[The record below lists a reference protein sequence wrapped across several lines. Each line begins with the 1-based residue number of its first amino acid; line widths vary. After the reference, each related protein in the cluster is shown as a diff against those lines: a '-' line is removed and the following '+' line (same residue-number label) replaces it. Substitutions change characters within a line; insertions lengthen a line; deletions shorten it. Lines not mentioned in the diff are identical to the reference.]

1 MSPLHA
7 AVSPKRFLVLLA
19 ALLACVPV
27 EALQPRGAAD
37 DASRLASAELL
48 LNGGDCR
55 AGAEAYSKAAA
66 ASRDPRIARR
76 ATDVSLACAHLPAAW
91 QSAQRWA
98 ALDPENVDALR
109 AAGLVALE
117 LWRLDDARRL
127 FGALL
132 AKPDVEPDRA
142 LADLLP
148 LVTEGEHAP
157 AAWLA
162 FDRVV
167 DRDAVSAP
175 TLVAL
180 ARLAATADDLGAA
193 SRLLDAARARGGAN
207 TPTAAR
213 LAAAIA
219 VAEGNDVRALEAARE
234 AAGLDPAEQSFAVAE
249 TLVDLD
255 RTEEAFREVERLAQL
270 PELRAEAERRLALL
284 ALASGDL
291 GDAQRRFGARLQRG
305 AGTAESVFYLG
316 LIAERRGDLDLALQ
330 SYRRLV
336 EAGAGLLPR
345 TRAAALLVRRGD
357 TQAGLAL
364 LDDYARANRDELI
377 EVESTKSQLLADA
390 GQYDAALAALDAALS
405 RHPAHPSLLYQRAMA
420 LETAG
425 RTREALRAFESLLR
439 ERPDDASVLNALGYT
454 LADRGRQLARAER
467 LIRQALQQRP
477 DNAAFVDSLGWVRF
491 RRGDAA
497 GALPLLERA
506 WRLSRDAEI
515 AAHWGEVLWA
525 LGEQTQARLVWARA
539 LARAP
544 DSKPLRAVLD
554 RYTGADPPGA
564 APR

>member
-1 MSPLHA
+1 MSSLHA

-19 ALLACVPV
+19 ASLACVPAW
-27 EALQPRGAAD
+27 ALQPRAASD

-66 ASRDPRIARR
+66 GSRDPRIARR
-76 ATDVSLACAHLPAAW
+76 ATDVGLACAHLPAAW

-98 ALDPENVDALR
+98 AIDPENVDALR

-117 LWRLDDARRL
+117 LWRIDDARRL

-142 LADLLP
+142 LRDLLP
-148 LVTEGEHAP
+148 LATEGEHAP

-167 DRDAVSAP
+167 DRDTASAA

-180 ARLAATADDLGAA
+180 ARLAAAADDLGAA
-193 SRLLDAARARGGAN
+193 ARLLEAARARGEA
-207 TPTAAR
+207 PAPDAAR

-219 VAEGNDVRALEAARE
+219 VAEGDEVRALDAARE
-234 AAGLDPAEQSFAVAE
+234 AARLDPAEQSFAVAE

-255 RTEEAFREVERLAQL
+255 RTEEAFREVERIAQL

-291 GDAQRRFGARLQRG
+291 ADAQRRFGARLQRG

-316 LIAERRGDLDLALQ
+316 LIAERRGDVDLALQ

-345 TRAAALLVRRGD
+345 TRAAALLIRRGETD
-357 TQAGLAL
+357 AGMAL
-364 LDDYARANRDELI
+364 LDEHARSDRDDLI
-377 EVESTKSQLLADA
+377 EVESTKAQLLADA
-390 GQYDAALAALDAALS
+390 GQHDAALVALDAALA
-405 RHPAHPSLLYQRAMA
+405 RHPSHPNLLYQRAMV

-425 RTREALRAFESLLR
+425 RSREAVRAFERLLR

-467 LIRQALQQRP
+467 LIRRALQQRP

-497 GALPLLERA
+497 GALPFLERA

-525 LGEQTQARLVWARA
+525 LGDQAQARVVWARA

-544 DSKPLRAVLD
+544 DSKPLRAVLE
-554 RYTGADPPGA
+554 RFTGVDPAGA
-564 APR
+564 PSR